1 MKNTVIRFALEE
13 YLKQKNVSQKKLC
26 EETGLRESTL
36 SSMKRSDKVNIV
48 HLATIMEYFNDP
60 EISNF
65 LKVEYEE

>member
-60 EISNF
+60 DIRNF
-65 LKVEYEE
+65 LKVECDE